1 VEIVDL
7 DDTELVERE
16 NEVEEVETV
25 FEESGVFVSYQ
36 FLLKWQDAWVVGATR
51 PERTQLVTAAG
62 ASVATWAQ
70 IRYWGR

>member
-1 VEIVDL
+1 MEIVDL

-36 FLLKWQDAWVVGATR
+36 FLLKWQDA
-51 PERTQLVTAAG
+51 
-62 ASVATWAQ
+62 
-70 IRYWGR
+70 